1 MSIPRWGASWRSA
14 PAALGPPLSVI
25 LLFLAAWEGLVR
37 WRHIPEYILP
47 GPLRIASA
55 LVESWHTLY
64 PSLLFTLAV
73 TGEALLAAV
82 VLGGGLAVLL
92 AQSRWIERSFFP
104 LAVVLQVTPIV
115 AIAPLLLIWIH
126 DVRLALVLCAGI
138 VAFFPVVANT
148 TLGLNSADHHLLDLL
163 KLYGASRWQTFR
175 RVRLPGALPYFLGG
189 LRISGGLALI
199 GAVVAEFVAGSGG
212 TESGLAY
219 RILEAGYTLEIPRM
233 FAALA
238 LLSAAGVLIWAAL
251 SGLSW
256 LLLRSWHESAV
267 RREG

>member
-1 MSIPRWGASWRSA
+1 MSPARSWRSA
-14 PAALGPPLSVI
+14 LLQFGPPLAVI
-25 LLFLAAWEGLVR
+25 VLFLGVWEGLVR
-37 WRHIPEYILP
+37 WRHIPEYLLP
-47 GPLRIASA
+47 GPLRIAVA
-55 LVESWHTLY
+55 LGESWPTLY

-126 DVRLALVLCAGI
+126 DVRLALVVCAAI
-138 VAFFPVVANT
+138 VAFFPMVANT

-163 KLYGASRWQTFR
+163 RLYGASRWQVFR
-175 RVRLPGALPYFLGG
+175 RVRLPSALPYFLGG

-199 GAVVAEFVAGSGG
+199 GAVVAELVAGSGG

-219 RILEAGYTLEIPRM
+219 RILEAGYTLAIPRM

-238 LLSAAGVLIWAAL
+238 LLSAAGVLLWAAL

>member
-1 MSIPRWGASWRSA
+1 
-14 PAALGPPLSVI
+14 VI
-25 LLFLAAWEGLVR
+25 LFFLAAWEGLVR
-37 WRHIPEYILP
+37 WRDIPEYILP

-55 LVESWHTLY
+55 LIASWPTLY

-73 TGEALLAAV
+73 TGETLLAAV

-92 AQSRWIERSFFP
+92 AQSRWVERSFFP

-126 DVRLALVLCAGI
+126 EVRLALVLCAGI

-148 TLGLNSADHHLLDLL
+148 TLGLNSADHYLLDLL

-175 RVRLPGALPYFLGG
+175 RRVRLPSALPYFLGC

-212 TESGLAY
+212 TETGLAY

-238 LLSAAGVLIWAAL
+238 LLSAGGVLIWAAL

-256 LLLRSWHESAV
+256 LLLRRWHESAV

>member
-1 MSIPRWGASWRSA
+1 MSPLRRWL
-14 PAALGPPLSVI
+14 AALAPPLAMI
-25 LLFLAAWEGLVR
+25 TLCLAAWEGLVR
-37 WRHIPEYILP
+37 WRQIPEYILP
-47 GPLRIASA
+47 GPLRIAAA
-55 LVESWHTLY
+55 LVESWPVLY

-92 AQSRWIERSFFP
+92 AQSRWIERSLFP

-115 AIAPLLLIWIH
+115 AIAPLILIWVP

-148 TLGLNSADHHLLDLL
+148 TLGLNSADHNLLDLL
-163 KLYGASRWQTFR
+163 RLYGASRWQVFR

-212 TESGLAY
+212 TASGLAW
-219 RILEAGYTLEIPRM
+219 RILEAGYNLQIPRM

-238 LLSAAGVLIWAAL
+238 LLSAAGVLLWAVL

-256 LLLRSWHESAV
+256 LLLHRWHESAV